1 MRIFEGSWKSA
12 NAERTFAVP
21 IEIGGRKLTLET
33 TVYSRWQEFFTTD
46 RLDGA
51 VVQLLPT
58 AMRLGEN
65 IKVEGAI
72 SAELAW
78 LLETNGIPLLA
89 TLKNMRTVR
98 IEAREYTTTP
108 LCNPKF
114 DAAMGFSGGV
124 DSFSA
129 LFDLLK
135 RPNLGPKLDVLMF
148 NDFSS
153 RRRRDPEATELD
165 VSRVRN
171 LAQRLELEF
180 CEIRSNIAEIDVVGY
195 GLAHST
201 SNVGGAFLLAGL
213 FRTFIVASGYDAQ
226 MLGKDQ
232 NYAGSIEPAVL
243 QYLSPP
249 GRQAY
254 LFGSNKTRVAKTREI
269 VDEPEVQSGLD
280 VCLSRSIN
288 HLNCGKCEKCLRT
301 LAAVE
306 ILGKLDKFEGLFDL
320 HAYRQARP
328 VFFYRMRVSNEVFLQ
343 ELRTSALAEG
353 HQIDRS
359 VLWRGSLSHSKL
371 IITQLIRKTRGKLG
385 RKIRN
390 FRGTAKRLA
399 ARKLLL
405 MPNRS
410 G

>member
-226 MLGKDQ
+226 MLGRDPSD
-232 NYAGSIEPAVL
+232 AASIEPALL
-243 QYLSPP
+243 QSLSPP
-249 GRQAY
+249 GRHAY
-254 LFGSNKTRVAKTREI
+254 LFGGHKTRVAKTRDIIE
-269 VDEPEVQSGLD
+269 EPEVQTGLD
-280 VCLSRSIN
+280 VCLSRSPN
-288 HLNCGKCEKCLRT
+288 HLNCGECEKCLRT
-301 LAAVE
+301 LAAIE
-306 ILGKLDKFEGLFDL
+306 ILGRLDKYDRLFDL
-320 HAYRQARP
+320 NAYRQARGS
-328 VFFYRMRVSNEVFLQ
+328 FFYRMKVSNQVFLR
-343 ELRTSALAEG
+343 ELRLLAEAEG
-353 HQIDRS
+353 HQIARS
-359 VLWRGSLSHSKL
+359 IIWKGALSHSKL
-371 IITQLIRKTRGKLG
+371 LVERYIRKTRGTLG
-385 RKIRN
+385 RRIRLL
-390 FRGTAKRLA
+390 RARLA
-399 ARKLLL
+399 TH
-405 MPNRS
+405 S